1 MDLSDIAVLRTVL
14 FFVKPLNTG
23 PDVIP
28 DRCNQCC
35 KAVTASISLS
45 SMAGMEITWPCPAL
59 SVLALRTVRRKPKR
73 ENCKSSTCKEAISDR
88 LIAP

>member
-1 MDLSDIAVLRTVL
+1 MGSEILRIHADGFNILLTISAMDLSDIAVLRTVL

-45 SMAGMEITWPCPAL
+45 SMAGMEITWPCPAIRL
-59 SVLALRTVRRKPKR
+59 SVAYGKTQ
-73 ENCKSSTCKEAISDR
+73 T
-88 LIAP
+88 